1 MKFYPHPTPPQR
13 GIISG
18 STIDWS
24 NATID
29 CVLTDQDK
37 RALRLKHKSANI
49 NLARALDVKRGILE
63 GKTLVGIHMQYRR
76 KQGYGRRMLA
86 ADHAALSPMYKK

>member
-1 MKFYPHPTPPQR
+1 MKFYPHPTPPTR
-13 GIISG
+13 GIITG

-24 NATID
+24 NTQAD

-49 NLARALDVKRGILE
+49 NTARALDVKRGILE
-63 GKTLVGIHMQYRR
+63 GKRLIDIHMEYRR
-76 KQGYGRRMLA
+76 KYGRRMLA
-86 ADHAALSPMYKK
+86 ADHAALSPIYKK